1 MRKTK
6 FNVAALLALMLAMLM
21 CLFAC
26 AADPAKEQ
34 ETPATTDAATD
45 AATDVATDAATD
57 AATEIP
63 AEGLWKNATYRKDTT
78 IGNGAKEVKI
88 DVVVNKDTVV
98 LTLKTDKATLGE
110 ALFSEGLVN
119 DASFFDVLNGI
130 KADWNADKAY
140 WAFYKGEDYMMHGI
154 NDEKI
159 TGGEHYRFVYTK

>member
-1 MRKTK
+1 VLLFYPFVIFINERKNKMKKTK
-6 FNVAALLALMLAMLM
+6 FNVIVAVVLVLALT
-21 CLFAC
+21 CCFFSC
-26 AADPAKEQ
+26 
-34 ETPATTDAATD
+34 
-45 AATDVATDAATD
+45 VAEP
-57 AATEIP
+57 EIP
-63 AEGLWKNATYRKDTT
+63 EANKSEDGEILAEGLWTNATYRKDTT

-119 DASFFDVLNGI
+119 DASFFDTLNGI

-140 WAFYKGEDYMMHGI
+140 WGFYKGEEFMMHGI

>member
-6 FNVAALLALMLAMLM
+6 FNVVALLALMLAMLM
-21 CLFAC
+21 CLLAC

-34 ETPATTDAATD
+34 ETQAT
-45 AATDVATDAATD
+45 TDAATD

-63 AEGLWKNATYRKDTT
+63 AEGLWKNATYRKDATV
-78 IGNGAKEVKI
+78 GEGKKEVKV
-88 DVVVNKDTVV
+88 DVVVGDDSIT
-98 LTLKTDKATLGE
+98 LTLKTDSETLGT
-110 ALFSEGLVN
+110 ALFDNGLVN